1 MKHLFACL
9 LAIAALIG
17 CSSAP
22 ESTGVPDAAHNSR
35 NSLDWAGT
43 YRGILPCASCP
54 GIETIVTL
62 NVDGTYTS
70 SARYLEQDGPAF
82 TGGGAFEWDSDGSR
96 IRLAGEEP
104 LWFRVGE
111 NTLTQLR
118 LDGSMVTSVLAEH
131 YVLRKVNDGIT
142 GHYWKLVEVRGE
154 AVVSL
159 EREPHL
165 ILEAADGRVSGF
177 AGCNGF
183 MGSYTL
189 DEQNARISFGQIA
202 MTRMFCAAGMEVE
215 EAFTQVL
222 EEVDNYSL
230 NGDSLT
236 LNRGRMAPLARF
248 ERRAL
253 AQPAE

>member
-1 MKHLFACL
+1 MKKLYACL
-9 LAIAALIG
+9 LLLVALSG
-17 CSSAP
+17 CASAP
-22 ESTGVPDAAHNSR
+22 EPSIAADAAHNSR

-43 YRGILPCASCP
+43 YRGVLPCASCE
-54 GIETIVTL
+54 GIETAMTL
-62 NVDGTYTS
+62 NPDGTYVS
-70 SARYLEQDGPAF
+70 SARYLGEDGQAF
-82 TGGGAFEWDSDGSR
+82 TGGGAFEWDEDGNR
-96 IRLAGEEP
+96 IRLSGEEP

-111 NTLTQLR
+111 NRLTQLR
-118 LDGSMVTSVLAEH
+118 LDGSTITGVLAEY
-131 YVLRKVNDGIT
+131 YVLTKISGGIT
-142 GHYWKLVEVRGE
+142 GQYWKLVEVRGQ
-154 AVVSL
+154 AVGEM

-165 ILEAADGRVSGF
+165 ILQAADGRVSGF

-236 LNRGRMAPLARF
+236 LNRARIAPLARF
-248 ERRAL
+248 ERGEL
-253 AQPAE
+253 EQLGE

>member
-1 MKHLFACL
+1 MKNPFICL
-9 LAIAALIG
+9 LALIVLSG
-17 CSSAP
+17 CASAP
-22 ESTGVPDAAHNSR
+22 ESAGVPDAAHNSR

-54 GIETIVTL
+54 GIETVVTL
-62 NVDGTYTS
+62 SPDGTYVS
-70 SARYLEQDGPAF
+70 SARYLEEEGPAF
-82 TGGGAFEWDSDGSR
+82 TGGGTFEWDNDGSR
-96 IRLAGEEP
+96 IRLSGEEP

-131 YVLRKVNDGIT
+131 YVLTKMSDGIT
-142 GHYWKLVEVRGE
+142 SRYWKLVEVRGQ
-154 AVVSL
+154 AVGEM

-189 DEQNARISFGQIA
+189 DEANARISFGQIA

-215 EAFTQVL
+215 EAFSQVL

-236 LNRGRMAPLARF
+236 LNRARMAPLARF
-248 ERRAL
+248 ERGELELR
-253 AQPAE
+253 